1 MRLGER
7 LVKWGLWIPAF
18 GDICI
23 TWPFTLTPTL
33 SHERER
39 GLRKGLPRIGVRGR
53 LFAGRNDECGYG
65 NDGWADME
73 VTARERL
80 EKAMVRYR
88 AGAIGRTGRGN
99 WGHGL
104 DTAFV
109 GQPGVD
115 FVAVADDDPDG
126 LQDAGARTGA
136 GSLYGDYREMLERE
150 RLDFVAVCPRWLDGR
165 AEMVIAAADAGVKGL
180 FCEKPF
186 ARTLADAGRHVGGV
200 RAGRDAGG
208 GGASGRANPY
218 EQRARAM
225 VEEGAIG
232 ELQSLR
238 GQGKCDHRS
247 GAQDLMVLGTHMMD
261 SMRYVAGSDV
271 MWASGHV
278 TQDGRDVTVDD
289 IREGDEEMGLIAG
302 NAVFATYAFKNG
314 VTASFESQP
323 VADPPGGSSSL
334 FGFEAYGTRGII
346 SVRNSPSG
354 NMFVYPHSRWVPGSK
369 DEWRPVVIEEWEQE
383 QRERGV
389 SSTTLSNKIIVKE
402 LIRAVEEDREVVV
415 SSSGKDGRAAIEM
428 IMAVHESHRLG
439 KRVYFP
445 MENRE
450 NPYEVWRGEESRK

>member
-1 MRLGER
+1 M
-7 LVKWGLWIPAF
+7 
-18 GDICI
+18 
-23 TWPFTLTPTL
+23 
-33 SHERER
+33 
-39 GLRKGLPRIGVRGR
+39 
-53 LFAGRNDECGYG
+53 
-65 NDGWADME
+65 
-73 VTARERL
+73 
-80 EKAMVRYR
+80 
-88 AGAIGRTGRGN
+88 GRTGRGN

-109 GQPGVD
+109 GLPEVD

-126 LQDAGARTGA
+126 LRDAGARTGA
-136 GSLYGDYREMLERE
+136 RSMYGDYREMLERE
-150 RLDFVAVCPRWLDGR
+150 RLDFVAVCPRWLGAR
-165 AEMVIAAADAGVKGL
+165 TEMVIAAAEAAVKGL

-186 ARTLADAGRHVGGV
+186 ARTLAEADAMLEACE
-200 RAGRDAGG
+200 RAGTRVAV
-208 GGASGRANPY
+208 AHRRANPY

-225 VEEGAIG
+225 VAEGAIG

-271 MWASGHV
+271 AWASGHV
-278 TQDGRDVTVDD
+278 TQNGRDVTVED

-302 NAVFATYAFKNG
+302 NALFATYAFENG
-314 VTASFESQP
+314 VTASFESLP

-354 NMFVYPHSRWVPGSK
+354 NMFVYPHSRWVPGSA
-369 DEWRPVVIEEWEQE
+369 DEWRPVVIEEWERE
-383 QRERGV
+383 QRKRGV
-389 SSTTLSNKIIVKE
+389 SSTALSNKIIVKE
-402 LIRAVEEDREVVV
+402 LVQAVEEDREVVF

-445 MENRE
+445 MVNRE
-450 NPYEVWRGEESRK
+450 NPYEIWRREAG

>member
-1 MRLGER
+1 
-7 LVKWGLWIPAF
+7 
-18 GDICI
+18 
-23 TWPFTLTPTL
+23 
-33 SHERER
+33 
-39 GLRKGLPRIGVRGR
+39 
-53 LFAGRNDECGYG
+53 
-65 NDGWADME
+65 
-73 VTARERL
+73 
-80 EKAMVRYR
+80 MVRYR

-136 GSLYGDYREMLERE
+136 RSLYGDYREMLERE
-150 RLDFVAVCPRWLDGR
+150 RLDFVAVCPRWLDAR
-165 AEMVIAAADAGVKGL
+165 AEMVIAAAEAGVKGL

-186 ARTLADAGRHVGGV
+186 ARTLADADAMLEACE
-200 RAGRDAGG
+200 RAGTRVAV
-208 GGASGRANPY
+208 AHRRANPY

-225 VEEGAIG
+225 VEDGAIG

-271 MWASGHV
+271 AWASGHV
-278 TQDGRDVTVDD
+278 TQNGRDVTVED

-302 NAVFATYAFKNG
+302 NAVYATYAFENG
-314 VTASFESQP
+314 VTASFESLP

-354 NMFVYPHSRWVPGSK
+354 NMFVYPHSRWVPGDK
-369 DEWRPVVIEEWEQE
+369 DEWRPVVIEEWERE

-389 SSTTLSNKIIVKE
+389 SSTALSNKIIVNE
-402 LIRAVEEDREVVV
+402 LIRAVEEDRDVVV

>member
-1 MRLGER
+1 
-7 LVKWGLWIPAF
+7 
-18 GDICI
+18 
-23 TWPFTLTPTL
+23 
-33 SHERER
+33 
-39 GLRKGLPRIGVRGR
+39 
-53 LFAGRNDECGYG
+53 
-65 NDGWADME
+65 ME

-80 EKAMVRYR
+80 EKTMTRYR

-104 DTAFV
+104 DVAFV
-109 GQPGVD
+109 GLPEVD

-126 LQDAGARTGA
+126 LRDAGARTGA
-136 GSLYGDYREMLERE
+136 RSLYGDYREMLERE
-150 RLDFVAVCPRWLDGR
+150 RLDFVAVCPRWLDAR
-165 AEMVIAAADAGVKGL
+165 AEMVIAAAEAGVKGL

-186 ARTLADAGRHVGGV
+186 ARTLAEADAMLEACE
-200 RAGRDAGG
+200 RAGTRVAV
-208 GGASGRANPY
+208 AHRRANPY

-302 NAVFATYAFKNG
+302 NALFATYAFENG
-314 VTASFESQP
+314 VTASFESLP

-354 NMFVYPHSRWVPGSK
+354 NMFVYPHSRWVPGDK
-369 DEWRPVVIEEWEQE
+369 DEWRPVVIEEWERE

-402 LIRAVEEDREVVV
+402 LIRAVEEDRDVVIT
-415 SSSGKDGRAAIEM
+415 SSGKDGRAALEM

>member
-1 MRLGER
+1 M
-7 LVKWGLWIPAF
+7 A
-18 GDICI
+18 
-23 TWPFTLTPTL
+23 
-33 SHERER
+33 
-39 GLRKGLPRIGVRGR
+39 
-53 LFAGRNDECGYG
+53 
-65 NDGWADME
+65 
-73 VTARERL
+73 
-80 EKAMVRYR
+80 RYR

-109 GQPGVD
+109 GVPDVE

-126 LQDAGARTGA
+126 LRDAGVRTGA
-136 GSLYGDYREMLERE
+136 RSLYGDYREMLERE
-150 RLDFVAVCPRWLDGR
+150 RLDFVAVCPRWPDVH
-165 AEMVIAAADAGVKGL
+165 AEMVIAAADAGVKGI

-186 ARTLADAGRHVGGV
+186 ARTLADADAMLKACG
-200 RAGRDAGG
+200 RAGTRVAV
-208 GGASGRANPY
+208 AHRRANPY
-218 EQRARAM
+218 EQRAKAM

-261 SMRYVAGSDV
+261 SMRYVAGSGV
-271 MWASGHV
+271 AWASGHV

-289 IREGDEEMGLIAG
+289 IRDGDEEIGLVAG
-302 NAVFATYAFKNG
+302 NGVYATYTFENG

-323 VADPPGGSSSL
+323 VDMPPGGSSSL

-346 SVRNSPSG
+346 SVRNSPAG
-354 NMFVYPHSRWVPGSK
+354 NMFVYPHSRWVPGSD
-369 DEWRPVVIEEWEQE
+369 DEWRPVVIEKWERE
-383 QRERGV
+383 QQVGGV
-389 SSTTLSNKIIVKE
+389 SSTALSNKVIVDE
-402 LIRAVEEDREVVV
+402 LIRAVEEERDVVV

-439 KRVYFP
+439 ERVYFP

-450 NPYEVWRGEESRK
+450 NPYEVWRREAG